1 MKVRD
6 MIYNHEF
13 TFNLEIRIMKYDFD
27 TDESTIL
34 YEDLRDKGVIPE
46 DIMDSWI
53 SAVNMGDDGVVEIEI
68 Y

>member
-6 MIYNHEF
+6 MICNHEF

-27 TDESTIL
+27 TDESTVL
-34 YEDLRDKGVIPE
+34 YEDLRDKGIIPE